1 MLTCGDLGGQACP
14 LVDEGPCPRGGRIA
28 TMPAC
33 HPMRMAVRLAKH
45 LAGCER
51 IMGTE
56 RIMKDYSMGIP
67 GAWLTWAAEVSDE

>member
-33 HPMRMAVRLAKH
+33 HPMRMAVALAKKIGCAGGRCPDQSEEKSVACV
-45 LAGCER
+45 LA
-51 IMGTE
+51 
-56 RIMKDYSMGIP
+56 
-67 GAWLTWAAEVSDE
+67 WAAEVRDE

>member
-33 HPMRMAVRLAKH
+33 HPMRMAVRLAKE
-45 LAGCER
+45 LPAR
-51 IMGTE
+51 D
-56 RIMKDYSMGIP
+56 RGIKRDVMRSVR
-67 GAWLTWAAEVSDE
+67 AWLTWAAEVRDE